1 MQKPS
6 LLYMLVLIGGI
17 CSGKST
23 VSKYLASKGAY
34 RIDLDAC
41 AHEVLQGDDTCKE
54 QLVDHFGADILDSTG
69 HISRTRL
76 AARAFSSA
84 RTSAELER
92 ITHPAIFRL
101 VELQMTQI
109 AERVVSASAPAAAL
123 EVPAHASTAPVPAS
137 TTQTPALVVVEL
149 PLPDKAPALLTIADE
164 TMCVLASRAQR
175 TRLAR
180 KRSITA
186 LELSARMRLQPDD
199 AAYKAHASYCI
210 ENDGSMP
217 ELVEKVDEWLCARV
231 RSHAFVLANKEGA
244 CESSALF

>member
-23 VSKYLASKGAY
+23 VSKYLASRGAY

-41 AHEVLQGDDTCKE
+41 AHEVLRSDDACKE

-109 AERVVSASAPAAAL
+109 AERVVSASAPA
-123 EVPAHASTAPVPAS
+123 PASTAPVPAS

-186 LELSARMRLQPDD
+186 PELSERMRLQPDD
-199 AAYKAHASYCI
+199 AAYKAYASYCI
-210 ENDGSMP
+210 ENEGSML

-244 CESSALF
+244 CESSALL

>member
-41 AHEVLQGDDTCKE
+41 AHEVLRSDDACKE

-109 AERVVSASAPAAAL
+109 AERVVSASAPA
-123 EVPAHASTAPVPAS
+123 PASTAPVPAS

-186 LELSARMRLQPDD
+186 PELSERMRLQPDD
-199 AAYKAHASYCI
+199 AAYKAYASYCI
-210 ENDGSMP
+210 ENEGSMP

-244 CESSALF
+244 CESSALL

>member
-69 HISRTRL
+69 HILRTRL

-109 AERVVSASAPAAAL
+109 AERVVSASAPA
-123 EVPAHASTAPVPAS
+123 PASTAPVPAS

-186 LELSARMRLQPDD
+186 PELSERMRLQPDD
-199 AAYKAHASYCI
+199 AAYKAYASYCI
-210 ENDGSMP
+210 ENEGSMP

-244 CESSALF
+244 CESSALL

>member
-41 AHEVLQGDDTCKE
+41 AHEVLQGDDACKE
-54 QLVDHFGADILDSTG
+54 QLVDHFGTDILDSTG
-69 HISRTRL
+69 HISRTHL

-92 ITHPAIFRL
+92 ITHSAIFRL

-109 AERVVSASAPAAAL
+109 AERVVSASAPA
-123 EVPAHASTAPVPAS
+123 PASAAPVPAS

-180 KRSITA
+180 KRSFTA
-186 LELSARMRLQPDD
+186 PELSARMRLQPDD
-199 AAYKAHASYCI
+199 ATYKAYASYCI
-210 ENDGSMP
+210 ENEGSMP

-244 CESSALF
+244 CESSALL

>member
-23 VSKYLASKGAY
+23 VSKYLASRGAY

-41 AHEVLQGDDTCKE
+41 AHEVLRSDDACKE

-109 AERVVSASAPAAAL
+109 AERVVSASAPA
-123 EVPAHASTAPVPAS
+123 PASTAPVPAS

-186 LELSARMRLQPDD
+186 PELSERMRLQPDD
-199 AAYKAHASYCI
+199 AAYKAYASYCI
-210 ENDGSMP
+210 ENEGSMP

>member
-109 AERVVSASAPAAAL
+109 AERVVSASAPA
-123 EVPAHASTAPVPAS
+123 PASAAPVPAS

-180 KRSITA
+180 KRSITV

-210 ENDGSMP
+210 ENEGSMP

-231 RSHAFVLANKEGA
+231 RSHVFVLANKEGA

>member
-76 AARAFSSA
+76 AARTFSSA

-109 AERVVSASAPAAAL
+109 AERVVSASAPA
-123 EVPAHASTAPVPAS
+123 PASVAPVPAS

-210 ENDGSMP
+210 ENEGSMP

>member
-23 VSKYLASKGAY
+23 VSKYLASRGAY

-41 AHEVLQGDDTCKE
+41 AHEVLRSDDACKE

-109 AERVVSASAPAAAL
+109 AERVVSASASAP
-123 EVPAHASTAPVPAS
+123 ASTAPVPAS

-186 LELSARMRLQPDD
+186 PELSERMRLQPDD
-199 AAYKAHASYCI
+199 AAYKAYASYCI
-210 ENDGSMP
+210 ENEGSMP

-244 CESSALF
+244 CESSALL

>member
-1 MQKPS
+1 M
-6 LLYMLVLIGGI
+6 
-17 CSGKST
+17 
-23 VSKYLASKGAY
+23 SKYLASKGAY

-109 AERVVSASAPAAAL
+109 AERVVSASAPA
-123 EVPAHASTAPVPAS
+123 PASTAPVPAS

-186 LELSARMRLQPDD
+186 PELSARMRLQPDD
-199 AAYKAHASYCI
+199 AAYKAYASYCI
-210 ENDGSMP
+210 ENEGSMP

-244 CESSALF
+244 CESSALL

>member
-109 AERVVSASAPAAAL
+109 AERVVSASAPA
-123 EVPAHASTAPVPAS
+123 PASAAPVPAS

-199 AAYKAHASYCI
+199 AAYKAYASYCI
-210 ENDGSMP
+210 ENEGSMP

-244 CESSALF
+244 CESSALL

>member
-23 VSKYLASKGAY
+23 VSKYLASRGAY

-109 AERVVSASAPAAAL
+109 AELVVSASAPA
-123 EVPAHASTAPVPAS
+123 PASAAPVPAS

-210 ENDGSMP
+210 ENEGSMP

>member
-109 AERVVSASAPAAAL
+109 AERVVSASAPA
-123 EVPAHASTAPVPAS
+123 PASTAPVPAS

-186 LELSARMRLQPDD
+186 PELSERMRLQPDD
-199 AAYKAHASYCI
+199 AAYKAYASYCI
-210 ENDGSMP
+210 ENEGSMP

-231 RSHAFVLANKEGA
+231 CSHAFVLANKEGA
-244 CESSALF
+244 CESSALL

>member
-23 VSKYLASKGAY
+23 VSKYLASRGAY

-41 AHEVLQGDDTCKE
+41 AHEVLRSDDACKE

-109 AERVVSASAPAAAL
+109 AERVVSASAPA
-123 EVPAHASTAPVPAS
+123 PASTAPVPAS

-186 LELSARMRLQPDD
+186 PELSERMRLQPDD
-199 AAYKAHASYCI
+199 AAYKAYASYCI
-210 ENDGSMP
+210 ENEGSMP
-217 ELVEKVDEWLCARV
+217 ELVEKVDEWLCVRV

-244 CESSALF
+244 CESSALL

>member
-17 CSGKST
+17 CSGKSA
-23 VSKYLASKGAY
+23 VSKYLASRGAY

-41 AHEVLQGDDTCKE
+41 AHEVLRSDDACKE

-76 AARAFSSA
+76 AARVFSSA

-109 AERVVSASAPAAAL
+109 AERVVSASAPA
-123 EVPAHASTAPVPAS
+123 PAS

-186 LELSARMRLQPDD
+186 LELSERMRLQPDD

-210 ENDGSMP
+210 ENEGSMP

-244 CESSALF
+244 CESSALL

>member
-41 AHEVLQGDDTCKE
+41 AHEVLRSDDACKE

-109 AERVVSASAPAAAL
+109 AERVVSASAPA
-123 EVPAHASTAPVPAS
+123 PASTAPVPAS

-186 LELSARMRLQPDD
+186 PELSERMRLQPDD
-199 AAYKAHASYCI
+199 AAYKAYASYCI
-210 ENDGSMP
+210 ENEGSMP

-244 CESSALF
+244 YESSALL

>member
-6 LLYMLVLIGGI
+6 LLYMLILIGGI

-109 AERVVSASAPAAAL
+109 AERVVSASAPAPASAAL
-123 EVPAHASTAPVPAS
+123 VPAS

-199 AAYKAHASYCI
+199 AAYKAYASYCI
-210 ENDGSMP
+210 ENEGSMP

>member
-23 VSKYLASKGAY
+23 VSKYLASRGAY

-41 AHEVLQGDDTCKE
+41 AHEVLQGDDACKE

-109 AERVVSASAPAAAL
+109 AERVVSASAPA
-123 EVPAHASTAPVPAS
+123 PASTAPVPAS

-186 LELSARMRLQPDD
+186 PELSERMRLQPDD
-199 AAYKAHASYCI
+199 AAYKAYASYCI
-210 ENDGSMP
+210 ENEGSMP

-244 CESSALF
+244 CESSALL

>member
-23 VSKYLASKGAY
+23 VSKYLASRGAY

-41 AHEVLQGDDTCKE
+41 AHEVLRSDDACKE

-109 AERVVSASAPAAAL
+109 AERVVSASAPA
-123 EVPAHASTAPVPAS
+123 PASAAPVPAS

-186 LELSARMRLQPDD
+186 PELSERIRLQPDD
-199 AAYKAHASYCI
+199 AAYKAYASYCI
-210 ENDGSMP
+210 ENEGSMP

-244 CESSALF
+244 CESSALL

>member
-23 VSKYLASKGAY
+23 VSKYLASRGAY

-41 AHEVLQGDDTCKE
+41 AHEVLRSDDACKE

-69 HISRTRL
+69 DISRTRL

-109 AERVVSASAPAAAL
+109 AERVVSASAPA
-123 EVPAHASTAPVPAS
+123 PASAAPVPAS

-199 AAYKAHASYCI
+199 ATYKAYASYYI
-210 ENDGSMP
+210 ENEGSMP

-231 RSHAFVLANKEGA
+231 CSHAFVLANKEGA
-244 CESSALF
+244 CESSALL

>member
-109 AERVVSASAPAAAL
+109 AERVVSASAPA
-123 EVPAHASTAPVPAS
+123 PASAAPVLAS

-210 ENDGSMP
+210 ENEGSMP

>member
-109 AERVVSASAPAAAL
+109 AERVVSASAPA
-123 EVPAHASTAPVPAS
+123 PASVAPVPAS

-186 LELSARMRLQPDD
+186 PELSERMRLQPDD
-199 AAYKAHASYCI
+199 AAYKAYASYCI
-210 ENDGSMP
+210 ENEGSMP

>member
-6 LLYMLVLIGGI
+6 LLYMLVLIGGM

-109 AERVVSASAPAAAL
+109 AERVVSASAPA
-123 EVPAHASTAPVPAS
+123 PAS

-210 ENDGSMP
+210 ENEGSMP

>member
-109 AERVVSASAPAAAL
+109 AERVVSASAPA
-123 EVPAHASTAPVPAS
+123 PASTAPVPAS

-186 LELSARMRLQPDD
+186 PELSERMRLQPDD
-199 AAYKAHASYCI
+199 AAYKAYASYCI
-210 ENDGSMP
+210 ENEGSMP

-244 CESSALF
+244 CESSALL

>member
-41 AHEVLQGDDTCKE
+41 AHEVLRSDDACKE

-76 AARAFSSA
+76 AARVFSSA

-109 AERVVSASAPAAAL
+109 AERVVSASAPA
-123 EVPAHASTAPVPAS
+123 PASVAPVPAS

-210 ENDGSMP
+210 ENEGSMP

-244 CESSALF
+244 CESSALL

>member
-41 AHEVLQGDDTCKE
+41 AHEVLRSDNACKE

-109 AERVVSASAPAAAL
+109 AERVVSASAPA
-123 EVPAHASTAPVPAS
+123 PASAAPVPAS

-210 ENDGSMP
+210 ENEGSMP

>member
-41 AHEVLQGDDTCKE
+41 AHEVLRSDNACKE

-84 RTSAELER
+84 HTSAELER

-109 AERVVSASAPAAAL
+109 AERVVSASAPA
-123 EVPAHASTAPVPAS
+123 PAPAAPVPAS

-210 ENDGSMP
+210 ENEGSMP

>member
-23 VSKYLASKGAY
+23 VSKYLASRGAY

-109 AERVVSASAPAAAL
+109 AERVVSASAPA
-123 EVPAHASTAPVPAS
+123 PASVAPVPAS

-210 ENDGSMP
+210 ENEGSMP

>member
-109 AERVVSASAPAAAL
+109 AERVVSASAPA
-123 EVPAHASTAPVPAS
+123 PASAAPVPAS

-186 LELSARMRLQPDD
+186 PELSERMRLQPDD
-199 AAYKAHASYCI
+199 AAYKAYASYCI
-210 ENDGSMP
+210 ENEGSMP

-244 CESSALF
+244 CESSALL

>member
-109 AERVVSASAPAAAL
+109 AERVVSASAPA
-123 EVPAHASTAPVPAS
+123 PASVAPVPAS

-164 TMCVLASRAQR
+164 TMCVLASRVQR

-186 LELSARMRLQPDD
+186 PELSARMRLQPDD
-199 AAYKAHASYCI
+199 AAYRAHASYCI
-210 ENDGSMP
+210 ENEGSMP

-244 CESSALF
+244 CESSALL

>member
-109 AERVVSASAPAAAL
+109 AERVVSASAPA
-123 EVPAHASTAPVPAS
+123 PASVAPVPAS

-210 ENDGSMP
+210 ENEGSMP

>member
-23 VSKYLASKGAY
+23 VSKYLASRGAY

-41 AHEVLQGDDTCKE
+41 AHEVLRSDDACKE

-109 AERVVSASAPAAAL
+109 AERVVSASAPA
-123 EVPAHASTAPVPAS
+123 PASAAPVPAS

-186 LELSARMRLQPDD
+186 PELSERMRLQPDD
-199 AAYKAHASYCI
+199 AAYKAYASYCI
-210 ENDGSMP
+210 ENEGSMP

>member
-23 VSKYLASKGAY
+23 VSKYLASRGAY

-41 AHEVLQGDDTCKE
+41 AHEVLRSDDACKE

-92 ITHPAIFRL
+92 VTHPAIFRL

-109 AERVVSASAPAAAL
+109 AERVVSASAPA
-123 EVPAHASTAPVPAS
+123 PASTAPVPAS

-210 ENDGSMP
+210 ENEGSMP

>member
-54 QLVDHFGADILDSTG
+54 QLVDHFGADILDGTG

-101 VELQMTQI
+101 IELQMTQI
-109 AERVVSASAPAAAL
+109 AERVVSASAPA
-123 EVPAHASTAPVPAS
+123 PASTAPVPAS

-210 ENDGSMP
+210 ENQGSMP

>member
-1 MQKPS
+1 
-6 LLYMLVLIGGI
+6 MLVLIGGI
-17 CSGKST
+17 CSGKSA
-23 VSKYLASKGAY
+23 VSKYLASRGAY

-41 AHEVLQGDDTCKE
+41 AHEVLRSDDACKE

-76 AARAFSSA
+76 AARVFSSA

-109 AERVVSASAPAAAL
+109 AERVVSASAPA
-123 EVPAHASTAPVPAS
+123 PAS

-186 LELSARMRLQPDD
+186 LELSERMRLQPDD

-210 ENDGSMP
+210 ENEGSMP

-244 CESSALF
+244 CESSALL

>member
-41 AHEVLQGDDTCKE
+41 AHEALQGDDTCKE

-109 AERVVSASAPAAAL
+109 AERVVSASAPA
-123 EVPAHASTAPVPAS
+123 PASAAPVPAS

-210 ENDGSMP
+210 ENEGSMP

>member
-109 AERVVSASAPAAAL
+109 AERVVSASAPA
-123 EVPAHASTAPVPAS
+123 PASVAPVPAS

-186 LELSARMRLQPDD
+186 LELSARLRLQPDD

-210 ENDGSMP
+210 ENQGSMP

>member
-1 MQKPS
+1 M
-6 LLYMLVLIGGI
+6 
-17 CSGKST
+17 
-23 VSKYLASKGAY
+23 SKYLASKGAY

-109 AERVVSASAPAAAL
+109 AERVASASA
-123 EVPAHASTAPVPAS
+123 PAHASTAPVPAS

-186 LELSARMRLQPDD
+186 PELSARMRLQPDD
-199 AAYKAHASYCI
+199 VTYKAYASYYI
-210 ENDGSMP
+210 ENEGSMP

-244 CESSALF
+244 CESSALL

>member
-17 CSGKST
+17 CSGKSA
-23 VSKYLASKGAY
+23 VSKYLASRGAY

-41 AHEVLQGDDTCKE
+41 AHEVLRSDDACKE

-109 AERVVSASAPAAAL
+109 AERVVSASAPA
-123 EVPAHASTAPVPAS
+123 PASTAPVPAS

-186 LELSARMRLQPDD
+186 PELSERMRLQPDD
-199 AAYKAHASYCI
+199 AAYKAYASYCI
-210 ENDGSMP
+210 ENEGSMP

-244 CESSALF
+244 CESSALL

>member
-41 AHEVLQGDDTCKE
+41 AHEVLRSDDACKE

-109 AERVVSASAPAAAL
+109 AERVVSASAPA
-123 EVPAHASTAPVPAS
+123 PASVAPVPAS

-210 ENDGSMP
+210 ENEGSMP

>member
-109 AERVVSASAPAAAL
+109 AERVVSASAPA
-123 EVPAHASTAPVPAS
+123 PASTAPAS

-210 ENDGSMP
+210 ENEGSMP